1 MCSPPHRSFL
11 ELTTWSFDWWDIMIL
26 ILHITMTTAAHS
38 HPPPSEISSGFFWMS
53 VSAPSKYPSPA
64 QAVKEEQILYYI
76 SLFFFGLSPSQ
87 SIYELKEAKPNV
99 VKDAFFLVWSLSM
112 FFFSSICNILSE
124 ECFEV
129 LTPCLF
135 SNITPVALNV
145 YPKNLTNK
153 WLQPQFPL
161 STVPHCKM

>member
-1 MCSPPHRSFL
+1 MCSPPPPLLPRTDNLKFWLVGHHDLNPPHHHDNRS
-11 ELTTWSFDWWDIMIL
+11 SQ
-26 ILHITMTTAAHS
+26 
-38 HPPPSEISSGFFWMS
+38 PPTSVWNLKCFFWMS

-64 QAVKEEQILYYI
+64 QAVKEEQISYYI
-76 SLFFFGLSPSQ
+76 S
-87 SIYELKEAKPNV
+87 
-99 VKDAFFLVWSLSM
+99 FFLVSHQLKASM
-112 FFFSSICNILSE
+112 SWKKLNQMWWRMLFPCLVTLNVFFFSICNILSE

-145 YPKNLTNK
+145 YPENLTNK

>member
-11 ELTTWSFDWWDIMIL
+11 QLTTWSFDWWDIMIL

-38 HPPPSEISSGFFWMS
+38 HPHPSEISSVFFGCRCQCRPNIPVLLKQW
-53 VSAPSKYPSPA
+53 KRNRF
-64 QAVKEEQILYYI
+64 YI
-76 SLFFFGLSPSQ
+76 TSLFFLVSHQ
-87 SIYELKEAKPNV
+87 LKASMSRKKLNQMWWRMLFPCLVTLNV
-99 VKDAFFLVWSLSM
+99 
-112 FFFSSICNILSE
+112 FFFSICNILSE

-145 YPKNLTNK
+145 YPENLTNK

>member
-1 MCSPPHRSFL
+1 MCSPPPPLLPRTDNLKFWLVGHHDLNPPHHHDNSSSQPPTSVWNLKWFFL
-11 ELTTWSFDWWDIMIL
+11 DVGVSAVQISQSCSSSERGTDF
-26 ILHITMTTAAHS
+26 ILH
-38 HPPPSEISSGFFWMS
+38 
-53 VSAPSKYPSPA
+53 
-64 QAVKEEQILYYI
+64 
-76 SLFFFGLSPSQ
+76 LSF
-87 SIYELKEAKPNV
+87 
-99 VKDAFFLVWSLSM
+99 FFLVSHQVKASMSWKKLNQMWWRMLFSLFGHFQC
-112 FFFSSICNILSE
+112 FFFSICNILSE

-145 YPKNLTNK
+145 YPENLTNK

>member
-76 SLFFFGLSPSQ
+76 SLFFLVSHQVKASMSWKKLNQMWWRMLFSLFGHFQ
-87 SIYELKEAKPNV
+87 C
-99 VKDAFFLVWSLSM
+99 
-112 FFFSSICNILSE
+112 FFFFHMQYFVRGMFWSFNALPL
-124 ECFEV
+124 FQHH
-129 LTPCLF
+129 TRCL
-135 SNITPVALNV
+135 
-145 YPKNLTNK
+145 KR
-153 WLQPQFPL
+153 
-161 STVPHCKM
+161 VPRKPD

>member
-1 MCSPPHRSFL
+1 MCSPPPPLLPRTDNLKFWLVGHHDLNPPHHHDNSSSQPPTSVWNLKWFFL
-11 ELTTWSFDWWDIMIL
+11 DVGVSAVQISQSCSSSERGTDF
-26 ILHITMTTAAHS
+26 ILH
-38 HPPPSEISSGFFWMS
+38 PS
-53 VSAPSKYPSPA
+53 
-64 QAVKEEQILYYI
+64 
-76 SLFFFGLSPSQ
+76 FFFGLSPSQ

-112 FFFSSICNILSE
+112 FFFFSICNILSE